1 MYFITWIV
9 ASQDIQRVVDKKTN
23 EASAGGEF
31 FSAFLELFTN
41 EFNLVEKPPHA
52 RDFRSSILE
61 LYNNQSIR
69 ERTKYTLRCH
79 ENRKITLPYF
89 ILLIQN

>member
-1 MYFITWIV
+1 M
-9 ASQDIQRVVDKKTN
+9 
-23 EASAGGEF
+23 
-31 FSAFLELFTN
+31 
-41 EFNLVEKPPHA
+41 VEKPQHA

-89 ILLIQN
+89 ILLIQNKASRVIAAIAYYCITAP